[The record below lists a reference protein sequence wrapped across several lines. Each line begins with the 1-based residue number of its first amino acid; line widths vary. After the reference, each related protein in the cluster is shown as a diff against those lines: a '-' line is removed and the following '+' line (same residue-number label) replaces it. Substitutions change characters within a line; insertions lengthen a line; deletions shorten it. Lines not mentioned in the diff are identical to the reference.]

1 MRLVGIA
8 TFSAF
13 VETSF
18 NRITCEFSGACCVLG
33 PTTTGAGVIVRPPLL
48 RAKIRPATQRLTS
61 GRDKV
66 RPARHL
72 FGVCE
77 TKLSL
82 QGQNPE
88 KWAIFGEQGEFCL
101 GSAAE
106 GGLLGEF
113 CTGEIAKKACRESF
127 VPEALLKA
135 VTVSVS
141 MCGRSPCGSRS
152 LAGTNFACNSPQ
164 GISSFELEPLKFC
177 CFRAVVHVASAGIAC
192 DFLRAGE
199 VCFDRWPRDGM
210 WPEGAALTHAAT
222 YGGERRVR
230 HGSLRLTAAGRRARP
245 QRMAGAP
252 CSSVTMR

>member
-1 MRLVGIA
+1 MLQPPLE
-8 TFSAF
+8 SARQP
-13 VETSF
+13 V
-18 NRITCEFSGACCVLG
+18 RG
-33 PTTTGAGVIVRPPLL
+33 GVIVRPPLL

-77 TKLSL
+77 TKFAL

-141 MCGRSPCGSRS
+141 MCGRSPCDGRS
-152 LAGTNFACNSPQ
+152 STGGP
-164 GISSFELEPLKFC
+164 ISHAIPLKAFQVLNSN
-177 CFRAVVHVASAGIAC
+177 R
-192 DFLRAGE
+192 
-199 VCFDRWPRDGM
+199 
-210 WPEGAALTHAAT
+210 
-222 YGGERRVR
+222 
-230 HGSLRLTAAGRRARP
+230 
-245 QRMAGAP
+245 
-252 CSSVTMR
+252 